1 MATVADVTGVSTGRT
16 SSPLSILG
24 AIWGSYFFRKFLRA
38 LATIFIV
45 TTIIFFLV
53 RLLPG
58 NPIEIY
64 VNQLVVTYGMPV
76 HEAKDQ
82 AAALFAIDLEQPV
95 ILQYFSYLQNLAR
108 GNFGQSVLSPGTTVT
123 EVILR
128 FLPWTL
134 FSVGTGLLISFSVGV
149 LLGVIMAYRRD
160 SFLDHGFTVVSSIV
174 SSVPDFLIGLLIVV
188 WLGVQWKILPI
199 AAMRGAYSSGMVP
212 GLNLEFFIDALFHGA
227 LPISTYVLTSIGFW
241 MLSMKSNTISTLG
254 EDYVTIAKAR
264 GLKEWRI
271 TTAYVGR
278 NAILPLFTILTIRIG
293 FVVGGSL
300 LVEQIF
306 EYGGI
311 GRMLGQAINQR
322 DYTIMQGIFLII
334 TFSVIFANFFA
345 DVLYGWLDPR
355 IKLQDNE
362 G

>member
-1 MATVADVTGVSTGRT
+1 MASAAGVSDVSAEQTFSL
-16 SSPLSILG
+16 SSVLKSV
-24 AIWGSYFFRKFLRA
+24 WQSYFFRKFLRA
-38 LATIFIV
+38 LATIFVV

-64 VNQLVVTYGMPV
+64 VNQLIVTYGMPV
-76 HEAKDQ
+76 HEAQDQ
-82 AAALFAIDLEQPV
+82 AAALFAIDLDEPV
-95 ILQYFSYLQNLAR
+95 FFQYLSYLRNLVQ
-108 GNFGQSVLSPGTTVT
+108 GNLGQSVLSPGTTVT

-134 FSVGTGLLISFSVGV
+134 FSVGLGLLISFVVGV
-149 LLGVIMAYRRD
+149 LLGVMMAYRRD
-160 SFLDHGFTVVSSIV
+160 SFLDHGLTVLSSVI
-174 SSVPDFLIGLLIVV
+174 SSVPDFLIGLLLVV

-199 AAMRGAYSSGMVP
+199 AAMRGAYSSGIQP
-212 GLNLEFFIDALFHGA
+212 GLNFIFFKDALFHAA
-227 LPISTYVLTSIGFW
+227 LPVTTYVLTSIGFW

-254 EDYVTIAKAR
+254 EDYVTVAKAR

-306 EYGGI
+306 EYAGI

-322 DYTIMQGIFLII
+322 DYTLMQGIFLII

-345 DVLYGWLDPR
+345 DILYGWLDPR
-355 IKLQDNE
+355 IKLGAQD
-362 G
+362 

>member
-1 MATVADVTGVSTGRT
+1 MATAADVANVSKGRT
-16 SSPLSILG
+16 SGAHSIAG
-24 AIWGSYFFRKFLRA
+24 RVFGSYFFRKFLRA
-38 LATIFIV
+38 LATVFIV

-64 VNQLVVTYGMPV
+64 VNQLIVTYGMPV
-76 HEAKDQ
+76 HEARDQ
-82 AAALFAIDLEQPV
+82 AASLFAIDLEKPV

-108 GNFGQSVLSPGTTVT
+108 GNFGQSVLSPGTSVT

-134 FSVGTGLLISFSVGV
+134 FSVGLGLLISFTVGV

-160 SFLDHGFTVVSSIV
+160 SFLDHGFTVLSSVV

-188 WLGVQWKILPI
+188 WLGVQWKILPF
-199 AAMRGAYSSGMVP
+199 AAMRGAYSSGMQP
-212 GLNLEFFIDALFHGA
+212 GFNLAFFADALFHGA

-278 NAILPLFTILTIRIG
+278 NALLPLFTILTIRIG

-322 DYTIMQGIFLII
+322 DYTLMQGIFLII
-334 TFSVIFANFFA
+334 TFSVILATFFA

-355 IKLQDNE
+355 IKLQDN
-362 G
+362 

>member
-1 MATVADVTGVSTGRT
+1 MVPAADVADVSTEQTAR
-16 SSPLSILG
+16 LSAILG
-24 AIWGSYFFRKFLRA
+24 AVLRSYFVRKFLRA
-38 LATIFIV
+38 LVTIFIV

-64 VNQLVVTYGMPV
+64 VNQLIVTYGMPV
-76 HEAKDQ
+76 HEAYDQ
-82 AAALFAIDLEQPV
+82 AAALFAIDLDEPV
-95 ILQYFSYLQNLAR
+95 FFQYLSYLRNLVQ
-108 GNFGQSVLSPGTTVT
+108 GNLGQSVLSPGTAVT

-134 FSVGTGLLISFSVGV
+134 FSVGLGLLISFVVGV

-160 SFLDHGFTVVSSIV
+160 SFLDHGLTVVSSVI
-174 SSVPDFLIGLLIVV
+174 SSIPDFLIGLLLVV

-212 GLNLEFFIDALFHGA
+212 GLNLAFFQDALFHAA
-227 LPISTYVLTSIGFW
+227 LPITTYVLTSIGFW

-271 TTAYVGR
+271 TSAYVGR

-306 EYGGI
+306 EYAGI

-322 DYTIMQGIFLII
+322 DYTLMQGIFMII

-345 DVLYGWLDPR
+345 DILYGWLDPR
-355 IKLQDNE
+355 IKLQ
-362 G
+362 

>member
-1 MATVADVTGVSTGRT
+1 MLR
-16 SSPLSILG
+16 SI
-24 AIWGSYFFRKFLRA
+24 WQSYFFRKFLRTV
-38 LATIFIV
+38 ATIFIV

-64 VNQLVVTYGMPV
+64 VNQLVVTYGLPI
-76 HEAKDQ
+76 HEAQDQ
-82 AAALFAIDLEQPV
+82 AAALFAIDLDQPV
-95 ILQYFSYLQNLAR
+95 ILQYFSYLKNLAQ
-108 GNFGQSVLSPGTTVT
+108 GNMGMSVLSPGTSVV
-123 EVILR
+123 EVIKR

-134 FSVGTGLLISFSVGV
+134 FSVGIGLIISFIIGV

-160 SFLDHGFTVVSSIV
+160 SLLDHGLTVFSSII
-174 SSVPDFLIGLLIVV
+174 SSVPDFLIGLLLVV

-199 AAMRGAYSSGMVP
+199 AAMRGAYSSNVQP
-212 GLNLEFFIDALFHGA
+212 ELSLAFIKDAFFHAA
-227 LPISTYVLTSIGFW
+227 LPISTYVLTSVGFW

-254 EDYVTIAKAR
+254 EDYVTVAKAR
-264 GLKEWRI
+264 GLREWRI

-306 EYGGI
+306 EYAGI
-311 GRMLGQAINQR
+311 GRMLGQAIAQR
-322 DYTIMQGIFLII
+322 DYTLMQGIFLII

-345 DVLYGWLDPR
+345 DIVYGWLDPR
-355 IKLQDNE
+355 IKLGGQD
-362 G
+362 

>member
-1 MATVADVTGVSTGRT
+1 MATVADVSDVSTGRIST
-16 SSPLSILG
+16 PLSILG

-38 LATIFIV
+38 LVTIFVV

-64 VNQLVVTYGMPV
+64 VNQLIVTYGMPV

-95 ILQYFSYLQNLAR
+95 ILQYFSYLRNLAR
-108 GNFGQSVLSPGTTVT
+108 GNFGKSVLSPGTTVT

-134 FSVGTGLLISFSVGV
+134 FSVGLGLTISFTVGV
-149 LLGVIMAYRRD
+149 LLGVIMAYRRE
-160 SFLDHGFTVVSSIV
+160 SFLDHGFTVLSSVV
-174 SSVPDFLIGLLIVV
+174 SSVPDFVIGLLIVV

-212 GLNLEFFIDALFHGA
+212 GLNLEFFADALFHGA

-241 MLSMKSNTISTLG
+241 MLSMKSNTSQHS
-254 EDYVTIAKAR
+254 R
-264 GLKEWRI
+264 
-271 TTAYVGR
+271 
-278 NAILPLFTILTIRIG
+278 
-293 FVVGGSL
+293 
-300 LVEQIF
+300 
-306 EYGGI
+306 
-311 GRMLGQAINQR
+311 
-322 DYTIMQGIFLII
+322 
-334 TFSVIFANFFA
+334 
-345 DVLYGWLDPR
+345 
-355 IKLQDNE
+355 
-362 G
+362 

>member
-1 MATVADVTGVSTGRT
+1 MATAADVSNVSTGQAT
-16 SSPLSILG
+16 SPNSILG
-24 AIWGSYFFRKFLRA
+24 AVCRSYFFRKFLRA
-38 LATIFIV
+38 LVTIFAV

-64 VNQLVVTYGMPV
+64 VNQLIVTYGMPV
-76 HEAKDQ
+76 HEAQDQ
-82 AAALFAIDLEQPV
+82 AAALFAIDLDRPV
-95 ILQYFSYLQNLAR
+95 ILQYFSYLRNLVQ
-108 GNFGQSVLSPGTTVT
+108 GNLGRSVLSPGTTVT

-134 FSVGTGLLISFSVGV
+134 FSVGLGLLISFVFGI
-149 LLGVIMAYRRD
+149 LLGVMMAYRRD
-160 SFLDHGFTVVSSIV
+160 SFLDHGLTVLSSVI
-174 SSVPDFLIGLLIVV
+174 SSVPDFLIGLLLVV
-188 WLGVQWKILPI
+188 WMGVQWGILPF
-199 AAMRGAYSSGMVP
+199 AAMRGAYSSGMQP
-212 GLNLEFFIDALFHGA
+212 GLNFEFFADALFHGS
-227 LPISTYVLTSIGFW
+227 LPIATYVLTSIGFW

-271 TTAYVGR
+271 ATAYVGR

-322 DYTIMQGIFLII
+322 DYTVMQGIFLII
-334 TFSVIFANFFA
+334 TFSVILANFFA

-355 IKLQDNE
+355 IKLQDS
-362 G
+362 